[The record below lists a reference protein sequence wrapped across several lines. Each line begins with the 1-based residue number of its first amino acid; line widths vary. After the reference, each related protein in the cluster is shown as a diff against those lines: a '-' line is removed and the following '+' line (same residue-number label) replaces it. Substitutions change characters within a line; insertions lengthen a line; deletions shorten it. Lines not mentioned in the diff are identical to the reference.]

1 MVVDNSS
8 PVNVWKFTDFTFH
21 HLSLQNIFTFVSDWA
36 KDRFDKTVVLAVAV
50 NFSSLSVDRIFRF
63 DFFFFF
69 LQRNSLANRIE
80 RRIYLGT
87 KHHRRKGGQRSRVE
101 LMREESR
108 SRLLLRRVKMPGM
121 LNESFKKDGSMYAE

>member
-1 MVVDNSS
+1 MITVRLSTYGNSPIS
-8 PVNVWKFTDFTFH
+8 RFTIY
-21 HLSLQNIFTFVSDWA
+21 LYKIFLRSFRIGQKIVSI
-36 KDRFDKTVVLAVAV
+36 KLLY
-50 NFSSLSVDRIFRF
+50 SLSPLIFHLYQWTEYS
-63 DFFFFF
+63 DLIFFFFF

>member
-1 MVVDNSS
+1 MITVRLSTYGNSPIS
-8 PVNVWKFTDFTFH
+8 RFTIY
-21 HLSLQNIFTFVSDWA
+21 LYKIFLRSFRIGQKIVSI
-36 KDRFDKTVVLAVAV
+36 KLLY
-50 NFSSLSVDRIFRF
+50 SLSPLIFHLYQWTEYS
-63 DFFFFF
+63 DLIFFFF